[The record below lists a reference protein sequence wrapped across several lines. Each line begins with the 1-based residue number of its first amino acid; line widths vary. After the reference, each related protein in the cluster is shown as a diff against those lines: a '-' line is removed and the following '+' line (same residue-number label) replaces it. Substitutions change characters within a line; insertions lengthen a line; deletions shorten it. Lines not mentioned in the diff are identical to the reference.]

1 MDDKFIFPFPSTKTA
16 IFMDGKRKSKVT
28 YQGQL
33 NCVKADR
40 IRI

>member
-28 YQGQL
+28 YQGASAELCQ
-33 NCVKADR
+33 DF
-40 IRI
+40 

>member
-28 YQGQL
+28 YQGGRQL
-33 NCVKADR
+33 NCVKTVR
-40 IRI
+40 